1 MSELTPK
8 GILIAVGGNEDKGI
22 DQSEQ
27 YDLDF
32 VEEGIL
38 SHILR
43 ESGGRDSEIIIITT
57 ASSIPVQVGKN
68 YTKAFNRLG
77 CTKVRVMDIRST
89 MDIKNSENLKR
100 IANANC
106 VMFSGGDQ
114 RKLVNVIGNTDMH
127 ELFIHKYYNDPFVIA
142 GTSAGAM
149 AMSSVMISGGVNDTS
164 MLKGNVS
171 IMSGLGFISNVI
183 IDSHFINRGRFGR
196 LTEAVALNPDLIG
209 VGLGEDTG
217 VIIKEGKIANT
228 VGSGMVLL
236 FDGNHLSHNNVAKL
250 NPGTPISIGNLIVHV
265 MARSDCFN
273 LDSRILTILTEAQY
287 NDQEIKM
294 NEESFMNKISQA

>member
-22 DQSEQ
+22 EQSEQ

-38 SHILR
+38 SQILR
-43 ESGGRDSEIIIITT
+43 ESGGRDSEVIIITT

-68 YTKAFNRLG
+68 YIKAFNRLG
-77 CTKVRVMDIRST
+77 CTKVSVMDIRST
-89 MDIKNSENLKR
+89 IDTKNPENLKR
-100 IANANC
+100 IAKANC
-106 VMFSGGDQ
+106 IMFSGGDQ
-114 RKLVNVIGNTDMH
+114 RKLVNVIGNTEMH
-127 ELFIHKYYNDPFVIA
+127 DLFLHRYYNDHFVIA

-149 AMSSVMISGGVNDTS
+149 AMSSVMISGGANDTS

-171 IMSGLGFISNVI
+171 IMNGLGFLTKVI

-196 LTEAVALNPDLIG
+196 LTEAVALNPTLIG
-209 VGLGEDTG
+209 IGLGEDTG
-217 VIIKEGKIANT
+217 VVIKEGKIANT
-228 VGSGMVLL
+228 VGSGMVIL
-236 FDGNHLSHNNVAKL
+236 FDGNHLSHNNVANL
-250 NPGTPISIGNLIVHV
+250 NSGTPISIGNMIVHV
-265 MARSDCFN
+265 MARSDSFN
-273 LDSRILTILTEAQY
+273 IEKRILTILTEAQY

-294 NEESFMNKISQA
+294 NEENYLNKISQI